1 MSVALHGNLR
11 DFGIGEV
18 FQLIGQQQKTGVLDV
33 TGDGARVR
41 IAFDRG
47 AVVWGEAMGPYEHA
61 ALGDLLVR
69 SGLIPPER
77 MLQLERGVQ
86 DGEGDLLTLIARR
99 GALGAAQLQEAVDLL
114 TQNTMFTLLRWTH
127 GSFHFTAQP
136 VAGEGDAS
144 RRTPAE
150 QILMDGLRMVD
161 EWRTF
166 DADAREIESV
176 WRRTE
181 AFDLFRERAEGDSAT
196 RLAQAERV
204 FTLVDGR
211 IPARRVIDLARL
223 GEFEGVYW
231 LSRLRRGGVIEPL
244 PREAKTSRGRPRLSF
259 AGAPSLASLRVAGP
273 FALAAL
279 AVLALVFQRGEER
292 SVAADAAALSR
303 AADASLERAWV
314 RNAVEAY
321 RFRHGSWPAD
331 LAEATRELPVPMAT
345 EKLDAYYFARRG
357 DNFVVLLPEE

>member
-1 MSVALHGNLR
+1 MAVALHGNIR

-33 TGDGARVR
+33 TGEGERVR

-47 AVVWGEAMGPYEHA
+47 GVMWGEPNGPYEHA
-61 ALGDLLVR
+61 ALGDVLVR
-69 SGLIPPER
+69 SGLVTPEQ
-77 MLQLERGVQ
+77 MLKLERGVQ

-99 GALGAAQLQEAVDLL
+99 GELGDAQLREAIDLL
-114 TQNTMFTLLRWTH
+114 TQNTMFTLLRWTQ

-136 VAGEGDAS
+136 VAGEGDS
-144 RRTPAE
+144 LRGTPAE

-166 DADAREIESV
+166 DADARDFDTV

-181 AFDLFRERAEGDSAT
+181 AFDLFRERAEGEALA

-204 FTLVDGR
+204 FSQIDGR
-211 IPARRVIDLARL
+211 ASTRRVVDLARL
-223 GEFEGVYW
+223 GEFAGVYW
-231 LSRLRRGGVIEPL
+231 LSRLRRAGVVEPL
-244 PREAKTSRGRPRLSF
+244 ARQSTHPARRARLSF
-259 AGAPSLASLRVAGP
+259 GGAPLASLRVAAP

-279 AVLALVFQRGEER
+279 AVLGLVAQRGALREHT
-292 SVAADAAALSR
+292 AGAAALER
-303 AADASLERAWV
+303 AAAASFERALA

-321 RFRHGSWPAD
+321 RFRHGKWPAD
-331 LAEATRELPVPMAT
+331 LTEATRELPEGLAMENAG
-345 EKLDAYYFARRG
+345 AYYFARRG
-357 DNFVVLLPEE
+357 DNFVVLMPEE

>member
-33 TGDGARVR
+33 TGGSVRVR

-47 AVVWGEAMGPYEHA
+47 AVVWGETIGPYEHA

-69 SGLIPPER
+69 SGLVSPER
-77 MLQLERGVQ
+77 MLALERAVQ
-86 DGEGDLLTLIARR
+86 DGEGDLLSLITQR
-99 GALGAAQLQEAVDLL
+99 GALGEAQLQEAVSLL
-114 TQNTMFTLLRWTH
+114 TQNTMFTLLRWTQ
-127 GSFHFTAQP
+127 GSFHFTSQP
-136 VAGEGDAS
+136 VAGEGDAT

-150 QILMDGLRMVD
+150 QILMDALRMVD

-166 DADAREIESV
+166 DSDARDLDTV
-176 WRRTE
+176 WKRSE
-181 AFDLFRERAEGDSAT
+181 AFEVFRERASESDA
-196 RLAQAERV
+196 RLAHAERA
-204 FTLVDGR
+204 FLLVDGR
-211 IPARRVIDLARL
+211 VAARRVIDLARM

-231 LSRLRRGGVIEPL
+231 LSRLRRAGVIEPL
-244 PREAKTSRGRPRLSF
+244 MREASARARGTRIALWPASSL
-259 AGAPSLASLRVAGP
+259 GSLAAIAP

-279 AVLALVFQRGEER
+279 AVLGLVLDRTREGRIPADSAALVR
-292 SVAADAAALSR
+292 AADAAF
-303 AADASLERAWV
+303 ERALA

-321 RFRHGSWPAD
+321 RFRHGRWPAD
-331 LAEATRELPVPMAT
+331 LATATRELPAPLAT
-345 EKLDAYYFARRG
+345 ENVGAYYYARRG

>member
-1 MSVALHGNLR
+1 MAVALHGNLR

-33 TGDGARVR
+33 TGETERVR

-47 AVVWGEAMGPYEHA
+47 SVVWGEPVGPYERA

-69 SGLIPPER
+69 SGLVPAER
-77 MLQLERGVQ
+77 MLKLEKSVQ
-86 DGEGDLLTLIARR
+86 DGEGDLLGLIARW
-99 GALGAAQLQEAVDLL
+99 GELGEAQLQEAVELL
-114 TQNTMFTLLRWTH
+114 TRNTMFTLLRWTQ

-136 VAGEGDAS
+136 VAGEGDAA
-144 RRTPAE
+144 RGTPAE

-166 DADAREIESV
+166 DADAREFETV
-176 WRRTE
+176 WRRSE
-181 AFDLFRERAEGDSAT
+181 AFDLFRERAEGDSPA

-204 FTLVDGR
+204 FMLVDGR
-211 IPARRVIDLARL
+211 SPARRVVDFARL

-231 LSRLRRGGVIEPL
+231 LSRLRRAGVIEPL
-244 PREAKTSRGRPRLSF
+244 RRESSRPLRRARLSF
-259 AGAPSLASLRVAGP
+259 SLAPLASLRVVIP
-273 FALAAL
+273 FACAAL
-279 AVLALVFQRGEER
+279 GVLALVGQRASER
-292 SVAADAAALSR
+292 APAEGARAAQRAAA
-303 AADASLERAWV
+303 AAFERALL

-321 RFRHGSWPAD
+321 RFRHGKWPAD
-331 LAEATRELPVPMAT
+331 VAEAVRSLELPLAT
-345 EKLDAYYFARRG
+345 ERADAYYFARRG